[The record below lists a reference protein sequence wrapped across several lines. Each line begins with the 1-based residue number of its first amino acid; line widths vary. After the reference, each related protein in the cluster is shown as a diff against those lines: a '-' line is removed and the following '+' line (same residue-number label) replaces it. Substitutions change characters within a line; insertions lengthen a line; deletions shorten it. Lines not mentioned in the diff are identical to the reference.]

1 MNVIILGPPGVG
13 KGTYSTFLSNKYAIT
28 RISVGA
34 LFREAIRAE
43 TKLGKQIQ
51 PYVSRGDLVPDEIVI
66 ELVKRRLQRD
76 DCTRGFL
83 LDGFPRTTIQAETLE
98 AIVKLDKV
106 LNFVASKKVILS
118 RLGGRMTCRQCGAIY
133 HLKEIPPRIEGLCD
147 LCGDKLYRRQD
158 EEPKIIQKRL
168 RLYKERTKPVI
179 DYFRNKGLLVD
190 IDANYQFEKVNEV
203 FSQCETYL
211 RKRK

>member
-13 KGTYSTFLSNKYAIT
+13 KGTYSTFLSTKYAIT

-106 LNFVASKKVILS
+106 LNFVASEKVILS

-147 LCGDKLYRRQD
+147 LCGDKLCRRQD
-158 EEPKIIQKRL
+158 EAPKIIQKRL

-203 FSQCETYL
+203 FSQCETHL
-211 RKRK
+211 RKRR

>member
-1 MNVIILGPPGVG
+1 MNVVILGPPGVG

-28 RISVGA
+28 QISVGA

-106 LNFVASKKVILS
+106 LNFVASEKVILS

-133 HLKEIPPRIEGLCD
+133 HLKEIPPRIEGSCD
-147 LCGDKLYRRQD
+147 LCGDKLRRRQD
-158 EEPKIIQKRL
+158 EKPKIIQKRL
-168 RLYKERTKPVI
+168 QLYKERTKPVI

-203 FSQCETYL
+203 FSQCETHL
-211 RKRK
+211 RKRR